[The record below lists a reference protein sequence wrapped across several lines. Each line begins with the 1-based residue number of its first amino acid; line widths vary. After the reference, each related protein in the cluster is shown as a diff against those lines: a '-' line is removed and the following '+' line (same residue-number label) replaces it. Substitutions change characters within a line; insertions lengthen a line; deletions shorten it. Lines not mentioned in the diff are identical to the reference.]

1 MPLVTVDDNV
11 AEERPVEFSVFKLIG
26 PGLIVAATGIGAGD
40 IISATVGGANYGV
53 ILLWV
58 VALGAF
64 FKFVLNEGIARFQ
77 LATGMTA
84 LEGWG
89 AYLPRWIKGV
99 FGIYL
104 IIWTVGVSAAL
115 TNACGLGIN
124 NITGGAVSTVWGAVV
139 HSVIGGLLVL
149 MGGFTGFE
157 KLMKVLIAAMFFSIV
172 ICAIITFG
180 DGARV
185 VSGLVIP
192 SMPIGGGAYVLSLI
206 GGIGGSVTL
215 LSYNYWLREEKMVGA
230 RFLRFVRWDLTIAY
244 VFTATFGISI
254 MMIANQAFHLPGI
267 KITNAVAVTRMAEM
281 LGSIVGPAGF
291 YIYSVGFW
299 CAVFA
304 SLLGV
309 WQSIPYMFADSYAIL
324 RKVPAERREQETST
338 KSKPYRLGLLFITL
352 VPLPFAFLGQPLP
365 IIITFTIISSLFIP
379 FVAATLLY
387 LNNKVDW
394 KSPVPKNGLLNN
406 ALLVL
411 ILVLFVLV
419 AAREIAGA
427 VQRFMAA

>member
-1 MPLVTVDDNV
+1 
-11 AEERPVEFSVFKLIG
+11 
-26 PGLIVAATGIGAGD
+26 
-40 IISATVGGANYGV
+40 
-53 ILLWV
+53 
-58 VALGAF
+58 
-64 FKFVLNEGIARFQ
+64 
-77 LATGMTA
+77 
-84 LEGWG
+84 
-89 AYLPRWIKGV
+89 
-99 FGIYL
+99 
-104 IIWTVGVSAAL
+104 
-115 TNACGLGIN
+115 
-124 NITGGAVSTVWGAVV
+124 
-139 HSVIGGLLVL
+139 
-149 MGGFTGFE
+149 
-157 KLMKVLIAAMFFSIV
+157 
-172 ICAIITFG
+172 
-180 DGARV
+180 
-185 VSGLVIP
+185 
-192 SMPIGGGAYVLSLI
+192 
-206 GGIGGSVTL
+206 
-215 LSYNYWLREEKMVGA
+215 
-230 RFLRFVRWDLTIAY
+230 
-244 VFTATFGISI
+244 

>member
-1 MPLVTVDDNV
+1 MPVEAVEGNIAD
-11 AEERPVEFSVFKLIG
+11 ERPVEFSVFKLIG
-26 PGLIVAATGIGAGD
+26 PGIIVAATGIGAGD

-89 AYLPRWIKGV
+89 AYLPRWIKGA

-104 IIWTVGVSAAL
+104 VIWTVGVSAAL

-139 HSVIGGLLVL
+139 HSVIGGLLVFI
-149 MGGFTGFE
+149 GGFSGFE

-180 DGARV
+180 DAARV

-192 SMPIGGGAYVLSLI
+192 SLPIGGGAYVLSLI

-215 LSYNYWLREEKMVGA
+215 LSYNY
-230 RFLRFVRWDLTIAY
+230 
-244 VFTATFGISI
+244 
-254 MMIANQAFHLPGI
+254 
-267 KITNAVAVTRMAEM
+267 
-281 LGSIVGPAGF
+281 
-291 YIYSVGFW
+291 
-299 CAVFA
+299 
-304 SLLGV
+304 
-309 WQSIPYMFADSYAIL
+309 
-324 RKVPAERREQETST
+324 
-338 KSKPYRLGLLFITL
+338 
-352 VPLPFAFLGQPLP
+352 
-365 IIITFTIISSLFIP
+365 
-379 FVAATLLY
+379 
-387 LNNKVDW
+387 
-394 KSPVPKNGLLNN
+394 
-406 ALLVL
+406 
-411 ILVLFVLV
+411 
-419 AAREIAGA
+419 
-427 VQRFMAA
+427 